1 MKLHTACT
9 AYRVHG
15 ASKEDVDVGD
25 GALQRRYTSRR
36 TMGTRRDSGR
46 HRAGEDL
53 TARVV
58 RATGARGFE
67 LGRRLQAVWGGYG
80 EVWRGELSTES
91 GVSSVIVK
99 DVRPP
104 DDDGSLAHRRKLRS
118 YRVEQSFYARFA
130 NLLGDRSRVA
140 KALGLSSTDRA
151 FVTVLEDLE
160 QAGFSTQPRITSA
173 ELAGSLDWLAAFHAT
188 FLGESPEE
196 LWKVG
201 TYWHLG
207 TRPDELLRMRSGP
220 LRANAA
226 ALDQRLNTARFRTL
240 VHGDAKPDNVC
251 HARDG
256 SVAFVDF
263 QYVGGGVGVKDVAYL
278 LNCCL
283 SPKEC
288 ESALPR
294 WLDFYFAA
302 LRAAL
307 VPKLEPDDLVA
318 LEREWRELFPV
329 AWLDFYRFLQGWA
342 PGRYDPDPF
351 SEALVG
357 QVLGPSSR
365 A

>member
-1 MKLHTACT
+1 MS
-9 AYRVHG
+9 R
-15 ASKEDVDVGD
+15 E
-25 GALQRRYTSRR
+25 SRR
-36 TMGTRRDSGR
+36 
-46 HRAGEDL
+46 HRGSEELAE
-53 TARVV
+53 RVL

-67 LGRRLQAVWGGYG
+67 LGSRLQALWGGYG
-80 EVWRGELSTES
+80 DLWRGELTTEG
-91 GVSSVIVK
+91 GVASVIVK

-130 NLLGDRSRVA
+130 DRLDDRSRVA
-140 KALGLSSTDRA
+140 RALALSSTQGA
-151 FVTVLEDLE
+151 FLTVLEDLE
-160 QAGFSTQPRITSA
+160 QAGYSTQARITSSTVA
-173 ELAGSLDWLAAFHAT
+173 SSLEWLAVFHAT

-207 TRPDELLRMRSGP
+207 TRPDEHARMRSGP
-220 LRANAA
+220 LRARAA
-226 ALDQRLNTARFRTL
+226 ALDQRLNAARFRTF

-251 HARDG
+251 SARDG

-283 SPKEC
+283 SPKEY
-288 ESALPR
+288 ENVLPR
-294 WLDFYFAA
+294 CLDSYFAA

-307 VPKLEPDDLVA
+307 EPKLEPNDIVA

-329 AWLDFYRFLQGWA
+329 AWVDFYRFLQGWA
-342 PGRYDPDPF
+342 PGSYDPEPF
-351 SEALVG
+351 SEALVR
-357 QVLGPSSR
+357 QVLAPTPR
-365 A
+365 